1 MITRQS
7 LLQEKQF
14 MLKAAC
20 LICAGSNLIG
30 ENHGKSTRPAILLG
44 KEHKGLVIKA

>member
-7 LLQEKQF
+7 LLLEKQF

-20 LICAGSNLIG
+20 LICTGSNLIG

-44 KEHKGLVIKA
+44 KEHKRLVIKA